1 MTASRH
7 GSQWFNWITSGGSNP
22 SDFIRLILC
31 AKRRS
36 LSRTEHV
43 RLDNART
50 RALLALP
57 GPLELLP
64 GLLVLLPGLLELPVL
79 LHYTASTA
87 GATSA
92 TVTAGASST
101 STRGAC
107 NYG

>member
-1 MTASRH
+1 MPVHISTLQSM
-7 GSQWFNWITSGGSNP
+7 ILL
-22 SDFIRLILC
+22 RLLV
-31 AKRRS
+31 
-36 LSRTEHV
+36 L
-43 RLDNART
+43 L
-50 RALLALP
+50 ALLALP

-64 GLLVLLPGLLELPVL
+64 GLLVLLPGLLELRVL